1 MASFSG
7 GPPPGAGP
15 PISSPM
21 NQTLTSS
28 TQEGPG
34 LKSFAESVKSSSGGP
49 TNMRSFAEIME
60 QEKKNRNIL
69 EIKTFKIKSE
79 EASPPDLKAEDIGEL
94 LFDILKVNP
103 TDCLAYDYNTG
114 RYDTKQIKLKPGI
127 PVTNILAKSPLDFKG
142 HKVIVTQ
149 QRLNITR
156 ITFKNVPLNVPDEEI
171 IHLCMAY
178 GKPVENKVRYE
189 VLNNPKNKGHT
200 GSSRFVDM
208 ELDEGKSF
216 NNYYWMEGP
225 LPGDQGR
232 RVLVL
237 HSGQAQQ
244 CSNCLENGPICPASG
259 NGKLCRE
266 MNTPRAKM
274 SDYINSLKIK
284 TGYTSLKTQ
293 YLEMQSWHFPRPG
306 GGTAPSNYN
315 EVDKIDALQTD
326 LVPSNPIEERDSKIS
341 SLQESLTA
349 SAASIQEKDH
359 AIAELKKNLDD
370 ALLTTNGAE
379 MKKLKRELSIAQKKV
394 DKVYT
399 GSARKLLKA
408 VKNVD
413 IPLDEEFNSTCA
425 LLASSFFDTPLTE
438 EDIDNMNTES
448 GPTDSTSDVF
458 KPFRVE
464 ANSFDSVQVE
474 RFSRMKNKVVESLK
488 LSVQSRRQSLSLSPA
503 RKRGKDGEQEELG
516 KQKMQN
522 KRPSPK
528 KDQRS
533 SLPLATK

>member
-1 MASFSG
+1 MFTMATLSG

-15 PISSPM
+15 PT
-21 NQTLTSS
+21 NQTLPSS

-69 EIKTFKIKSE
+69 EIKTIKNKSE

-200 GSSRFVDM
+200 GSTRFVDM

-225 LPGDQGR
+225 LPGDEGR

-274 SDYINSLKIK
+274 SEYINRLKIK

-293 YLEMQSWHFPRPG
+293 YLEMQARLFPSPG
-306 GGTAPSNYN
+306 GSTAPSIPN
-315 EVDKIDALQTD
+315 EMDKIDALQTE
-326 LVPSNPIEERDSKIS
+326 LVPINPIEDRDSKIL
-341 SLQESLTA
+341 SLQESLTL
-349 SAASIQEKDH
+349 SAASNKEK
-359 AIAELKKNLDD
+359 EL
-370 ALLTTNGAE
+370 A
-379 MKKLKRELSIAQKKV
+379 MKKLRRELSTAQKKV
-394 DKVYT
+394 DKVYS
-399 GSARKLLKA
+399 GSADKLLKA
-408 VKNVD
+408 VKEVN
-413 IPLDEEFNSTCA
+413 IPLDEEFDSTCA
-425 LLASSFFDTPLTE
+425 LLASSFYDTPLTE
-438 EDIDNMNTES
+438 EDINKMNTES
-448 GPTDSTSDVF
+448 APPEATRDVF
-458 KPFRVE
+458 KPFREE
-464 ANSFDSVQVE
+464 ASSFDSVQVE
-474 RFSRMKNKVVESLK
+474 RFGRMRNKVVESLR
-488 LSVQSRRQSLSLSPA
+488 LSVESRRLSMSLSPN
-503 RKRGKDGEQEELG
+503 RKRGKDREEEEHT
-516 KQKMQN
+516 KQKVQN
-522 KRPSPK
+522 NRPSPK
-528 KDQRS
+528 KDHRSS
-533 SLPLATK
+533 SLPLAKK